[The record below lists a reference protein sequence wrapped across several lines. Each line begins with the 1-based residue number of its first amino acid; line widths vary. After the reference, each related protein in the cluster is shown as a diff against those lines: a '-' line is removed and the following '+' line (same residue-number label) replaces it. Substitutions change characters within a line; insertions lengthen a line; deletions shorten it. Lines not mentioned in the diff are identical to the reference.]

1 MKLDSI
7 GWFATALF
15 ASSYFFKQPATLRR
29 VQGVAALAWAA
40 YGAVIH
46 SLPLIVANVIVA
58 GAAGWTSFGRP
69 PVTRGAAPDDPLV
82 EDQG

>member
-1 MKLDSI
+1 MTLDWI

-15 ASSYFFKQPATLRR
+15 ASSYFFKQPVTLRR
-29 VQGVAALAWAA
+29 VQGLAALAWAA

-46 SLPLIVANVIVA
+46 ALPVVVANVIVA
-58 GAAGWTSFGRP
+58 GAAAWTSLRRRP
-69 PVTRGAAPDDPLV
+69 TTRGAVPHDSLV